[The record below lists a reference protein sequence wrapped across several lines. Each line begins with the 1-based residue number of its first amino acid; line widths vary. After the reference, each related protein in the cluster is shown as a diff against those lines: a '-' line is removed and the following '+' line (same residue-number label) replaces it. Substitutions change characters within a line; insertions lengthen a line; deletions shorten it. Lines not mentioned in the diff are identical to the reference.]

1 MAPLRDVG
9 DVART
14 YGPTRAV
21 AWITLAL
28 MLLTVLYAIR
38 VAVENWSEIG
48 V

>member
-1 MAPLRDVG
+1 MASLRDVS
-9 DVART
+9 DAART
-14 YGPTRAV
+14 YGPARAV

-38 VAVENWSEIG
+38 VSVENWSEIG